1 MPFPEIVTP
10 SFTWYCGCIYL
21 VLIRATWY
29 LKILET
35 HSRVW
40 TEYSLQGLCLRL
52 SVITTALEWT
62 REKWHLVLEKHSV
75 ALESSRSL
83 VNSISVDLGQR
94 KNETL
99 TDLEASYKAPQK
111 FTLVVFSCLFHPV
124 SRPRALQ
131 CPSVLHRT
139 TTKWPMVIC
148 LSYLWMKEC
157 REACHLPFITSKF
170 SIWFSKRKHEC
181 KR

>member
-21 VLIRATWY
+21 VPIRATWY

-40 TEYSLQGLCLRL
+40 TEHSLQGLCLRL
-52 SVITTALEWT
+52 PVIITALEWT
-62 REKWHLVLEKHSV
+62 REKWHLVLEKHSA

-83 VNSISVDLGQR
+83 MNSISVDLGQR

-111 FTLVVFSCLFHPV
+111 FTLVVFSCSFHPV
-124 SRPRALQ
+124 IRPRALQ
-131 CPSVLHRT
+131 CPFCSSLHNNKMT
-139 TTKWPMVIC
+139 HG
-148 LSYLWMKEC
+148 
-157 REACHLPFITSKF
+157 HLPELPVDEGMQRGMSPPI
-170 SIWFSKRKHEC
+170 HHL
-181 KR
+181 